1 MVLAPILTPENAHQ
15 IIAKADRGVNA
26 LYLALH
32 PFRLETRWEFVG
44 GTNRLETRF
53 NFAIGIYQEFPQ
65 KADFASPDIER
76 IVLETEGPMLIFQG
90 SSSIY
95 YARQNLSGKSYA
107 GSRYFVPTLDDS
119 LNLCQGIGALHQYI
133 DYFSPET
140 VKIFGLNQPATKV
153 KNWLKDYLRLGG
165 SISTKSTGD

>member
-32 PFRLETRWEFVG
+32 PFRLESMWEFIWS
-44 GTNRLETRF
+44 TNRLETRL
-53 NFAIGIYQEFPQ
+53 NFALGIYQEFPQ
-65 KADFASPDIER
+65 KADFASPDMER

-95 YARQNLSGKSYA
+95 HARQNLSGKNYA
-107 GSRYFVPTLDDS
+107 GSRYFVPTFDDS
-119 LNLCQGIGALHQYI
+119 LNLCQGIGALYLYI

-140 VKIFGLNQPATKV
+140 VKIFGLNQSATKV
-153 KNWLKDYLRLGG
+153 KNWLKDYLRLNVP
-165 SISTKSTGD
+165 ISTKATGD